1 MELTKFFF
9 IFAKELKLKD
19 RFDMK
24 KIVLTLIGLAAFA
37 AALSADDK
45 PINFDKLPSAAKAYV
60 QTNFP
65 GEKTSFVLQ
74 DDDLIRP
81 DYTVVLTNGIKL
93 EFDHSGALTQISSPD
108 GIPAEQVPVSIRNY
122 VQAHYPD
129 AGYLEFEIG
138 KRTYEVKLTNR
149 MELKFNRNFH
159 IIEVDD

>member
-1 MELTKFFF
+1 
-9 IFAKELKLKD
+9 
-19 RFDMK
+19 MK

>member
-1 MELTKFFF
+1 MTKFFF

-65 GEKTSFVLQ
+65 GEKISFVLQ

>member
-1 MELTKFFF
+1 MELTKFCF
-9 IFAKELKLKD
+9 IFAKEHKLKD